1 MTYKNYLAYI
11 IKVMEQ
17 NTNELKNLEK
27 LVSTDNQLNDYN
39 SGYFN
44 SSIESVKTLLDNLIY
59 ELRYDIK
66 LENNGI
72 NINKN

>member
-11 IKVMEQ
+11 VKVMEQ
-17 NTNELKNLEK
+17 NINELKNLQK
-27 LVSTDNQLNDYN
+27 LVPMDTQLNDYN

-44 SSIESVKTLLDNLIY
+44 SSMESIKTLMDNLIY

-66 LENNGI
+66 LENNGL
-72 NINKN
+72 NVNKN

>member
-1 MTYKNYLAYI
+1 MTYKNYLAYM

-17 NTNELKNLEK
+17 NTNELKDLEK
-27 LVSTDNQLNDYN
+27 LVPIDIQLNDYN

-44 SSIESVKTLLDNLIY
+44 SSMESVKTLMDNLIY
-59 ELRYDIK
+59 ELKYDIK

>member
-11 IKVMEQ
+11 VKVMEQ
-17 NTNELKNLEK
+17 NINELKDLEK

-44 SSIESVKTLLDNLIY
+44 SSMESVKTLMDNLIY